1 MPPLSVMI
9 KYSAP
14 CFSSSPA
21 AAATLSKVGPMSPL
35 PRRRESWI
43 SEETLKNVIRR
54 TLLRAEGSISYAF
67 QGGEPTLRGLDFFR
81 KVMEYQKLY
90 NRRGI
95 RVSNAFQTNGY
106 ALDDDWCRFFAQ
118 HRFLVGLSVDGTK
131 EIHDSLRRGRGDMG
145 PTLPQEDGHIV
156 LELAVVGH
164 PPPPPVLMP
173 QREQINQKPSIG
185 LRRQGVGLLSP
196 FLLQRIQALDVLL
209 VSPSF
214 FI

>member
-9 KYSAP
+9 KPSSGNCNMSCTY
-14 CFSSSPA
+14 CFYCDEMRNRAQPSYGFM
-21 AAATLSKVGPMSPL
+21 T
-35 PRRRESWI
+35 
-43 SEETLKNVIRR
+43 EETLKNVIRR
-54 TLLRAEGSISYAF
+54 TLLRAEGYISYAF

-106 ALDDDWCRFFAQ
+106 ALDNDWCRFFAR

-145 PTLPQEDGHIV
+145 PTFDRV
-156 LELAVVGH
+156 DAAA
-164 PPPPPVLMP
+164 
-173 QREQINQKPSIG
+173 
-185 LRRQGVGLLSP
+185 GLLERHGGEYNS
-196 FLLQRIQALDVLL
+196 LSGVTRQVAEDIKE
-209 VSPSF
+209 
-214 FI
+214 I